1 MRGDLEV
8 RSAIKDARD
17 WFYREYGEE
26 LSVTELAK
34 YFSDKYE
41 AEKVAAL
48 RNRFESYRGADLATA
63 CAVCVQMATQPARP
77 SQKRK

>member
-1 MRGDLEV
+1 MRGELEIKA
-8 RSAIKDARD
+8 AIKDARD

-63 CAVCVQMATQPARP
+63 CAVCVHLASTPCRPA
-77 SQKRK
+77 KRK